1 MNGFF
6 KWFKSGTKMKRW
18 MFLILLGV
26 ILACYGVS
34 MIMVT
39 KELNSIIEVIKIIV
53 SFVLGFTFIIV
64 GLVYSQKRVLELL
77 IENTDTR
84 LTNGNKDVNVKSLI
98 FNKEVYEQGPNIVAI
113 GGGSGLNTVLKGLKN
128 YTKNIT
134 GIVTISD
141 YGRQATN
148 SRKELNLL
156 PLDDIRDSI
165 ISLAYDEKVMEKI
178 LNYEFK
184 NEKLK
189 DLTFGDIYLSAIR
202 EVCGD
207 FTKSIETTSNVLN
220 MTGKILPVTLDE
232 MKICAELED
241 GTIIDEKDK
250 IPEIVT
256 DKISKISRIFVTPT
270 NCRPAP
276 GVIEAIENAD
286 IIIIGP
292 GSLYTNVI
300 PNLLIKNVSKA
311 IKDSKAIKIYIS
323 NIMTELGQTDDFSI
337 SDHIN
342 AIYEHSGQELF
353 DYCIYDTGEIVPEY
367 IRKYNKKGADLVEQ
381 DITKVKAKGIKV
393 LKSNLSNIVDDNIR
407 HDSDAIAASIIDIIC
422 DDLKFKDK
430 QNNPQF
436 VFLNSR
442 LKDKKKVNKA
452 KIKIKEKQRKVR
464 DIESK
469 YKSKHNKKKPS
480 KFNSK
485 YKDRI
490 ESIQTSEE
498 KRLQNIQE
506 YEEDERQKNIRELE
520 EKEKFLRE
528 LINRGKKQ

>member
-1 MNGFF
+1 MKGFF
-6 KWFKSGTKMKRW
+6 RWFKSGTKMKRW
-18 MFLILLGV
+18 MFLILLGI
-26 ILACYGVS
+26 ILACFGICEIIVS
-34 MIMVT
+34 Q
-39 KELNSIIEVIKIIV
+39 ELNSLMQVIRIII
-53 SFVLGFTFIIV
+53 SFVIGFTFIII

-77 IENTDTR
+77 IEDTDTR
-84 LTNGNKDVNVKSLI
+84 LSTGNKDVNVKSLI

-113 GGGSGLNTVLKGLKN
+113 GGGTGLNTVLKGLKN

-141 YGRQATN
+141 YGKLASN

-156 PLDDIRDSI
+156 PLDDIKDSI
-165 ISLAYDEKVMEKI
+165 ISLSHNEAVMKK
-178 LNYEFK
+178 LLDYEFK
-184 NEKLK
+184 NTKLK
-189 DLTFGDIYLSAIR
+189 DLKFGDIYLSAIN

-207 FTKSIETTSNVLN
+207 FTKSIETTSNILN
-220 MTGKILPVTLDE
+220 MSGKILPVTLDE
-232 MKICAELED
+232 MKICAELDD
-241 GTIIDEKDK
+241 GTIIDEKEK

-256 DKISKISRIFVTPT
+256 DKIAKISRIFITPT

-286 IIIIGP
+286 VIIIGP

-300 PNLLIKNVSKA
+300 PNLIIKNVSKA

-337 SDHIN
+337 CDHIN
-342 AIYEHSGQELF
+342 AIYEHAGQELF

-367 IRKYNKKGADLVEQ
+367 IKKYNQKGEDLVEQ
-381 DITKVKAKGIKV
+381 DISKVKAKGIKV
-393 LKSNLSNIVDDNIR
+393 LQRNLSNIVDESIR
-407 HDSDAIAASIIDIIC
+407 HDSDAVAASIIDLIC

-430 QNNPQF
+430 QNNPQY
-436 VFLNSR
+436 VMLNSK
-442 LKDKKKVNKA
+442 LKHKKKSN
-452 KIKIKEKQRKVR
+452 KIKVKEKQSILKNIEKERKNNSHTKR
-464 DIESK
+464 
-469 YKSKHNKKKPS
+469 KPS

-490 ESIQTSEE
+490 ESIQTSDE
-498 KRLQNIQE
+498 KRLQNVKE
-506 YEEDERQKNIRELE
+506 YEENERQKNIRELE

-528 LINRGKKQ
+528 LIKRGKK